1 MWYRYDDQLTA
12 FMDTELYNDFATYYE
27 LGAEKADIEVFADTI
42 RSDKAR
48 IDRMSSDRFGTP
60 RRRLGKRKSTKG

>member
-1 MWYRYDDQLTA
+1 MWYRHDDQLIA
-12 FMDTELYNDFATYYE
+12 FAETEFYNDFATYYK

-48 IDRMSSDRFGTP
+48 IDRLSSDRFSSP
-60 RRRLGKRKSTKG
+60 SLWAREAQEHEE